1 MPALVIPEKAVGQGT
16 GTGIWTGSG
25 PRSRLAAVALAFCGP
40 LVAAAVMVT
49 VRAHVANT
57 GLALIMVAVV
67 VATVV
72 PGRRG
77 AAVVAGISAGVWFD
91 FFLTKPYES
100 FTMNRGADQETTALL
115 IVVAVAVGEIA
126 ARSRHHHTETVHAW
140 TDLAGIA
147 KVTETVAGNASP
159 GEIIEAVRA
168 ELTSLLFLQAC
179 LFDAT
184 GTQRTTPYLDRNGTV
199 NYNHFSRDTSRE
211 GLPNK
216 DVTLPVEA
224 EGRMIGCYLLRGP
237 ALGVPIGRDRLLTA
251 VVLADLTGIAITK
264 NGVSET
270 RIR

>member
-1 MPALVIPEKAVGQGT
+1 VLARPAFEKAAGQET
-16 GTGIWTGSG
+16 GTDNWPRSG
-25 PRSRLAAVALAFCGP
+25 PRSQLLAVVVAFCGP
-40 LVAAAVMVT
+40 LVAAAVMIT

-77 AAVVAGISAGVWFD
+77 AAVVAGISAGLWFD
-91 FFLTKPYES
+91 FFLTEPYES
-100 FTMNRGADQETTALL
+100 FTMNRSADQETTALL

-159 GEIIEAVRA
+159 SEIIDAVRA
-168 ELTSLLFLQAC
+168 ELTSLLFLEAC
-179 LFDAT
+179 SFDAT
-184 GTQRTTPYLDRNGTV
+184 GRQRTTPYLDRNGSV

-224 EGRMIGCYLLRGP
+224 DGEVIGRYLLRGP

-251 VVLADLTGIAITK
+251 IVLADLTGIAVTK
-264 NGVSET
+264 NGVSDT
-270 RIR
+270 RTR